1 MKTKR
6 TKLIMVVLTAAGLL
20 FTSVSAFGQQR
31 RRDRLPNGTPEQIQA
46 VVNMM
51 NSLTELTNAVNAARE
66 SLAAATFADVTDEA
80 VIRQRV
86 EVLQQAQVALAIA
99 RGEAFA
105 KIQADPTTR
114 LTPNQ
119 IASLIRNEGEIR
131 I

>member
-1 MKTKR
+1 MKLFSTKS
-6 TKLIMVVLTAAGLL
+6 LLMILTAAGLL
-20 FTSVSAFGQQR
+20 FTSSSAFGQ

-51 NSLTELTNAVNAARE
+51 NSLSVFTAAVAEARAG
-66 SLAAATFADVTDEA
+66 LATATFAEVKDEA
-80 VIRQRV
+80 VIRQRA
-86 EVLQQAQVALAIA
+86 EALREAEIALAMA

-105 KIQADPTTR
+105 RVQADPATR
-114 LTPNQ
+114 LTPEQ